1 MGWFNNCRSCE
12 NRTVGCHSTCEKY
25 IEDRARYD
33 EIKER
38 ERKDNDI
45 KGCLNRMN
53 IDKFNAIH
61 KGKKE
66 I

>member
-1 MGWFNNCRSCE
+1 MGWFNNCNKCE
-12 NRTVGCHSTCEKY
+12 NRTVGCHSTCKKY

-45 KGCLNRMN
+45 TGYLNRMTIN
-53 IDKFNAIH
+53 KFNAIN